1 MRASNERLTILSEAE
16 QAALYEIPDFDDVQR
31 LNYINLTSDEQA
43 LMRGRANLAAQ
54 VHCAI
59 QIGYFKAKH
68 LFFSFDWDEAEVQ
81 DDINF
86 VMQEYFQGQLFHP
99 SPITKHQYYA
109 QCHAIASHFGY
120 RMWSKEFE
128 PLLSNKIQQILRRD
142 ISPQFIVIELL
153 AFMQEKKIMRPGYT
167 TLQVIVRN
175 ALNSEQNRL

>member
-1 MRASNERLTILSEAE
+1 MRASNERLTILSDAE

-86 VMQEYFQGQLFHP
+86 VMQEYFPRTLVFTHLPSQNINIMLNAMQLLHILVIGCGQ
-99 SPITKHQYYA
+99 KN
-109 QCHAIASHFGY
+109 
-120 RMWSKEFE
+120 
-128 PLLSNKIQQILRRD
+128 LSL
-142 ISPQFIVIELL
+142 
-153 AFMQEKKIMRPGYT
+153 Y
-167 TLQVIVRN
+167 
-175 ALNSEQNRL
+175 